1 MSRMKKLFIFMM
13 MILMWSEARAYRLT
27 EDFNNGFYWASL
39 PVQFMVMDTNPT
51 RLQLIKQLTVEAVSE
66 WENALEDALIN
77 QLWNV
82 SSQQG
87 SPSSNRN
94 IIRWSTRFGAETGLS
109 ESTTLAVA
117 IRYTSGPYVARAEII
132 INGNH
137 PINSFP
143 EQLKT
148 VLVHELGHTLGLD
161 HSDVRDAVMAPSL
174 VLDYQ
179 GLHWDDEE
187 GMTYTVTETK
197 RRQAIGYI
205 SPLAA
210 KSEESS
216 GSALSCGTVDIS
228 GGGGDGGGSPM
239 LSLGLGLL
247 LALTVFGSRFKNR
260 LI

>member
-1 MSRMKKLFIFMM
+1 MKKFIVFMFM
-13 MILMWSEARAYRLT
+13 VLTWSQAKAYRLT
-27 EDFNNGFYWASL
+27 EDFSNGFYWASL
-39 PVQFMVMDTNPT
+39 PVQFMVMDTDPT
-51 RLQLIKQLTVEAVSE
+51 RLQLIKQLADEAVTE
-66 WENALEDALIN
+66 WEDALID

-94 IIRWSTRFGAETGLS
+94 IIRWSTKFGAETGLS
-109 ESTTLAVA
+109 ESSTLAVA

-143 EQLKT
+143 TQLKT

-161 HSDVRDAVMAPSL
+161 HSEVGDAVMAPSL
-174 VLDYQ
+174 QVNYQ
-179 GLHWDDEE
+179 GLHWDDEQ
-187 GMTYTVTETK
+187 GMSVTVNETK
-197 RRQAIGYI
+197 RRQAIGYV

-210 KSEESS
+210 KSEETT
-216 GSALSCGTVDIS
+216 GSALSCGTVDMS
-228 GGGGDGGGSPM
+228 GGGGGSGGSPM
-239 LSLGLGLL
+239 LSLSLGLL
-247 LALTVFGSRFKNR
+247 LALTVFGARFKSR

>member
-1 MSRMKKLFIFMM
+1 MKKFFVFMF
-13 MILMWSEARAYRLT
+13 MILTWTQAKAYRLT
-27 EDFNNGFYWASL
+27 EDFSNGFYWASL
-39 PVQFMVMDTNPT
+39 PVQFMVMDTDPT
-51 RLQLIKQLTVEAVSE
+51 RLQLIKQLANEAVAE
-66 WENALEDALIN
+66 WEDSLID

-94 IIRWSTRFGAETGLS
+94 IIRWSTKFGAETGLS

-143 EQLKT
+143 TQLKT

-161 HSDVRDAVMAPSL
+161 HSEVGDAVMAPSL
-174 VLDYQ
+174 QVNYQ
-179 GLHWDDEE
+179 GLHWDDEQ
-187 GMTYTVTETK
+187 GMSVTVAETK
-197 RRQAIGYI
+197 RRQAIGYV

-210 KSEESS
+210 KSEETS
-216 GSALSCGTVDIS
+216 GSALSCGTVDMS
-228 GGGGDGGGSPM
+228 GGGGGSGGSPM
-239 LSLGLGLL
+239 ISLGLGLL
-247 LALTVFGSRFKNR
+247 LALTVFGSRFKSR

>member
-1 MSRMKKLFIFMM
+1 MKKFIVFMFM
-13 MILMWSEARAYRLT
+13 VLTWSQAKAYRLT
-27 EDFNNGFYWASL
+27 EDFSNGFYWASL
-39 PVQFMVMDTNPT
+39 PVQFMVMDTDPT
-51 RLQLIKQLTVEAVSE
+51 RLQLIKQLADEAVTE
-66 WENALEDALIN
+66 WEDALID

-94 IIRWSTRFGAETGLS
+94 IIRWSTKFGAETGLS
-109 ESTTLAVA
+109 ESSTLAVA

-143 EQLKT
+143 TQLKT

-161 HSDVRDAVMAPSL
+161 HSEVGDAVMAPSL
-174 VLDYQ
+174 QVNYQ
-179 GLHWDDEE
+179 GLHWDDEQ
-187 GMTYTVTETK
+187 GMSVTVNETK
-197 RRQAIGYI
+197 RRQAIGYV

-210 KSEESS
+210 KSEETT
-216 GSALSCGTVDIS
+216 GSALSCGTVDMS
-228 GGGGDGGGSPM
+228 GGGGGSGGSPM
-239 LSLGLGLL
+239 LSLSLGLL
-247 LALTVFGSRFKNR
+247 LALTVFGSRFKSR

>member
-1 MSRMKKLFIFMM
+1 MKKFIVFMFM
-13 MILMWSEARAYRLT
+13 VLTWSQAKAYRLT
-27 EDFNNGFYWASL
+27 EDFSNGFYWASL
-39 PVQFMVMDTNPT
+39 PVQFMVMDTDPT
-51 RLQLIKQLTVEAVSE
+51 RLQLIKQLADEAVTE
-66 WENALEDALIN
+66 WEDALID

-94 IIRWSTRFGAETGLS
+94 IIRWSTKFGAETGLS
-109 ESTTLAVA
+109 ESSTLAVA

-143 EQLKT
+143 TQLKT

-161 HSDVRDAVMAPSL
+161 HSEVGDAVMAPSL
-174 VLDYQ
+174 QVNYQ
-179 GLHWDDEE
+179 GLHWDDEQ
-187 GMTYTVTETK
+187 GMSVTVNETK
-197 RRQAIGYI
+197 RRQAIGYV

-210 KSEESS
+210 KSEETT
-216 GSALSCGTVDIS
+216 GSALSCGTIDMS
-228 GGGGDGGGSPM
+228 GGGGGSGGSPM
-239 LSLGLGLL
+239 LSLSLGLL
-247 LALTVFGSRFKNR
+247 LALTVFGARFKSR

>member
-1 MSRMKKLFIFMM
+1 MKKFIVFMFM
-13 MILMWSEARAYRLT
+13 VLTWSQAKAYRLT
-27 EDFNNGFYWASL
+27 EDFSNGFYWASL
-39 PVQFMVMDTNPT
+39 PVQFMVMDTDPT
-51 RLQLIKQLTVEAVSE
+51 RLQLIKQLADEAVTE
-66 WENALEDALIN
+66 WEDALID

-94 IIRWSTRFGAETGLS
+94 IIRWSTKFGAETGLS
-109 ESTTLAVA
+109 ESSTLAVA

-143 EQLKT
+143 TQLKT

-161 HSDVRDAVMAPSL
+161 HSEVGDAVMAPSL
-174 VLDYQ
+174 QVNYQ
-179 GLHWDDEE
+179 GLHWDDEQ
-187 GMTYTVTETK
+187 GMSVTVNETK
-197 RRQAIGYI
+197 RRQAIGYV

-210 KSEESS
+210 KSEETT
-216 GSALSCGTVDIS
+216 GSALSCGTIDMS
-228 GGGGDGGGSPM
+228 GGGGGSGGSPM
-239 LSLGLGLL
+239 ISLSLGLL
-247 LALTVFGSRFKNR
+247 LALTVFGSRFKSR

>member
-1 MSRMKKLFIFMM
+1 MSRMKKFIVFMFM
-13 MILMWSEARAYRLT
+13 VLTWSQAKAYRLT
-27 EDFNNGFYWASL
+27 EDFSNGFYWASL
-39 PVQFMVMDTNPT
+39 PVQFMVMDTDPT
-51 RLQLIKQLTVEAVSE
+51 RLQLIKQLADEAVTE
-66 WENALEDALIN
+66 WEDALID

-94 IIRWSTRFGAETGLS
+94 IIRWSTKFGAETGLS
-109 ESTTLAVA
+109 ESSTLAVA

-143 EQLKT
+143 TQLKT

-161 HSDVRDAVMAPSL
+161 HSEVGDAVMAPSL
-174 VLDYQ
+174 QVNYQ
-179 GLHWDDEE
+179 GLHWDDEQ
-187 GMTYTVTETK
+187 GMSVTVNETK
-197 RRQAIGYI
+197 RRQAIGYV

-210 KSEESS
+210 KSEETT
-216 GSALSCGTVDIS
+216 GSALSCGTVDMS
-228 GGGGDGGGSPM
+228 GGGGGSGGSPM
-239 LSLGLGLL
+239 LSLSLGLL
-247 LALTVFGSRFKNR
+247 LALTVFGSRFKSR